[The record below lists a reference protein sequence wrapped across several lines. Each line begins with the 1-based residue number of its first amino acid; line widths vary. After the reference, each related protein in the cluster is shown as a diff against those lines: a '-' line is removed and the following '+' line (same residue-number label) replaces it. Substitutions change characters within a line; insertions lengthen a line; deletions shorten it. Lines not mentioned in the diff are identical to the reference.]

1 MLLFKPK
8 SRRVRL
14 MTIPVSLITPA
25 QYQPRREFDAGELD
39 SLTQSIRK
47 NGLLQP
53 VAVRRLA
60 DGSFELIAGERRLRA
75 AQSAG
80 MTEIPCIVHAA
91 DERRAAVLGL
101 LENMQR
107 QDLTPFE
114 EAEGIRRLMVEW
126 NMTQSE
132 VSARLGKAQ
141 STVANKLRLLRLTA
155 IERERIEAARL
166 TERHARALL
175 RLDSEHERLEALDYI
190 IANQLTVADS
200 ELYVGRLL
208 SEEGPR
214 RAMRMQSVKDYRI
227 YVNTLSK
234 AVDTLRRSGVDAR
247 SKQVENDE
255 YITYTVTIAKKCQ
268 QLSLFK

>member
-1 MLLFKPK
+1 MQLFKPT

-14 MTIPVSLITPA
+14 MTIPIALIMPG
-25 QYQPRREFDAGELD
+25 QYQPRREFDAVELD
-39 SLTQSIRK
+39 NLAESIRK

-53 VAVRRLA
+53 IAVRRLE
-60 DGSFELIAGERRLRA
+60 DGCYELIAGERRLRA

-80 MTEIPCIVHAA
+80 MTEIPCVVHTA

-114 EAEGIRRLMVEW
+114 EAEGIRRLMIEW
-126 NMTQSE
+126 NMSQSE

-141 STVANKLRLLRLTA
+141 STVANKLRLLRLTPL
-155 IERERIEAARL
+155 ERERIVAARL

-175 RLDSEHERLEALDYI
+175 RLDGENERLEALDYI

-200 ELYVGRLL
+200 EQYIDRLL
-208 SEEGPR
+208 SEETPR
-214 RAMRMQSVKDYRI
+214 RAMRLQIVKDYRI
-227 YVNTLSK
+227 YINTLSK
-234 AVDTLRRSGVDAR
+234 AVEVLRRSGVDAR
-247 SKQVENDE
+247 SKQVENDDF
-255 YITYTVTIAKKCQ
+255 ITYTVTIPKKCQ